1 MSDAVV
7 THHPDRLRKSRAGQ
21 VVVDGLSN
29 EFVYGQ
35 ETVAVVNERFSWSKS
50 DDAASQMKVV
60 RLIGVGALRQVQRR
74 GLVLGAMPDSSVT
87 LCGRIGHH
95 FALRF

>member
-1 MSDAVV
+1 MV
-7 THHPDRLRKSRAGQ
+7 G
-21 VVVDGLSN
+21 GLAN
-29 EFVYGQ
+29 YFVYGE
-35 ETVAVVNERFSWSKS
+35 ETFTVVHKWFSWSKS
-50 DDAASQMKVV
+50 DAALSRMNVV
-60 RLIGVGALRQVQRR
+60 RLTDVGALRQVRRR